1 MRTPLSFNSFSLL
14 QRYRAIDPDRPKT
27 ESSEMSGADHLEWES
42 VKEKL
47 IKAGTVERLV
57 VITVE

>member
-1 MRTPLSFNSFSLL
+1 
-14 QRYRAIDPDRPKT
+14 
-27 ESSEMSGADHLEWES
+27 MSGADHLEWES

-57 VITVE
+57 VITVEWEKT